1 MIGRVVDLIA
11 KLAEACS
18 PALTVRDSAAV
29 AVRALAD
36 LFPGSSAVIFEREG
50 SSGHVRVVAGANI
63 PSRWNMRAVSL
74 AEVPLFATALRH
86 PERLLQTIAVQG
98 RPTDQFFAPQTQVIC
113 GAVPDAAEALYL
125 VTLLAPLDAAQ
136 QEERELAVETVRHSL
151 RAVAAIVAGNSA
163 RARTL
168 AAIHHSKLE
177 WENVADA
184 LPELVGLL
192 NARGRVVRVG
202 RTLERWSLGNVR
214 NAIGRDLHAV
224 LHRSCRQDECALHGA
239 LLKAWAEL
247 GSADSAQLELT
258 DPVLG
263 LDLVIELRA
272 TRRASPGASAEPGDA
287 SPWRRVAFI
296 VSNVTRLRV
305 AERELRQ
312 LNQTLEHKV
321 AERTTEISAANRS
334 LRDEV
339 GRRREAETSLRKS
352 ETELANLSAQLMAA
366 QEDERKRIAQ
376 DLHDSVGQSLSA
388 VKYSLERAQVLMRR
402 QDAPGAG
409 AVMEL
414 AVERVRRVI
423 DDVRCIS
430 MNLRPPQLDD
440 LGAASAVRWLCR
452 EWHDIYDEIAID
464 TDITVADSDIPA
476 PLGTNVFRAVQES
489 LNNVARHSAARRVR
503 VALKLEEGTLSVA
516 VQDDG
521 SGFALNGDVRRLVE
535 TGGLRGLRERAERTG
550 GRCEVASAPGA
561 GTMVRLEWPVAQG
574 HVAQV
579 AQA

>member
-1 MIGRVVDLIA
+1 MVRRVVSLMS

-29 AVRALAD
+29 AADALVE
-36 LFPGSSAVIFEREG
+36 LFPGSSAIILEREAG
-50 SSGHVRVVAGANI
+50 KDTLRVVAGANV
-63 PSRWNMRAVSL
+63 PEGWNMRAVHL
-74 AEVPLFATALRH
+74 PDVPLFAAALRH
-86 PERLLQTIAVQG
+86 PERLLQTIAVRG
-98 RPTDQFFAPQTQVIC
+98 RRADQNFAPQTQVIC
-113 GAVPDAAEALYL
+113 AAVPDPAEPLYL
-125 VTLLAPLDAAQ
+125 VTLLAPVDAEQ
-136 QEERELAVETVRHSL
+136 QEARELAVETVRHSL
-151 RAVAAIVAGNSA
+151 RAAAAMVAGDA
-163 RARTL
+163 VRARTL

-202 RTLERWSLGNVR
+202 RTLERWSLGSVR

-224 LHRSCRQDECALHGA
+224 LHSTCNHTSCALRQV
-239 LLKAWAEL
+239 LLQAWTEL
-247 GSADSAQLELT
+247 VDSGSAQVEFA
-258 DPVLG
+258 DPVLE

-272 TRRASPGASAEPGDA
+272 ARRTALRAGAEPGDA
-287 SPWRRVAFI
+287 APWRRVAFI

-312 LNQTLEHKV
+312 LNQTLELKV
-321 AERTTEISAANRS
+321 EERTTEISAANRA

-339 GRRREAETSLRKS
+339 GRRREAETSLRTS
-352 ETELANLSAQLMAA
+352 ETELANLSSRLMAA

-388 VKYSLERAQVLMRR
+388 IKYSLERAQVLMRR
-402 QDAPGAG
+402 LDAPAAG
-409 AVMEL
+409 AVMES
-414 AVERVRRVI
+414 AVERVRRLI

-489 LNNVARHSAARRVR
+489 LNNVARHAAARRVR
-503 VALKLEEGTLSVA
+503 VALKLQEGTLSVA
-516 VQDDG
+516 VEDDG

-535 TGGLRGLRERAERTG
+535 SGGLRGLRERAERTG
-550 GRCEVASAPGA
+550 GRCEVASAPGE
-561 GTMVRLEWPVAQG
+561 GTTVRLEWPVAEG